1 MRNRARRKLNI
12 RASQRRTNPS
22 VSEAGGN
29 VCAHANRNHGA
40 NTNAEAPASRDRQ
53 ACPNPSPYADTCAD
67 GGVDTST
74 HVYAGHANIDSYAYG
89 HDHPGSQGYAQ
100 TGPGPYAD
108 TCADGGDTS
117 THVYAGHANVDSYAY
132 GYDHADSQGYA
143 QTGPR
148 ANADQ
153 CSNGGAPARAHIG

>member
-1 MRNRARRKLNI
+1 MRNRARRNLNI
-12 RASQRRTNPS
+12 RASQRRSNPS

-29 VCAHANRNHGA
+29 ACAHVNRNLGA
-40 NTNAEAPASRDRQ
+40 NTNAEPYTSRDRQ
-53 ACPNPSPYADTCAD
+53 ACASPSPYADTCGDGCRAN

-74 HVYAGHANIDSYAYG
+74 HVYAGHANVDTSTHVYAG
-89 HDHPGSQGYAQ
+89 HANV
-100 TGPGPYAD
+100 
-108 TCADGGDTS
+108 DTS

-132 GYDHADSQGYA
+132 GYDHAGSQAYA

-153 CSNGGAPARAHIG
+153 CSNGGAPAGAYIR